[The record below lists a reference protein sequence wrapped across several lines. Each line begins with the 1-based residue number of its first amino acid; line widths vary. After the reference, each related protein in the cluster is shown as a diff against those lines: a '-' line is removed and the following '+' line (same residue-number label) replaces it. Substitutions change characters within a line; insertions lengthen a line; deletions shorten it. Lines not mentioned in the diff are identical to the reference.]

1 MESPGHSPLG
11 PIKDRP
17 WMTSVLST
25 FPCYHISN
33 IMVRISQLPSLT
45 WSLMCSPSYVATGYA
60 ERLSVSPGG
69 PMCVGKFRDVPGGTK
84 SLLVS

>member
-1 MESPGHSPLG
+1 MESPRHSPLG

-17 WMTSVLST
+17 WMMSVLST

-33 IMVRISQLPSLT
+33 IMVRISQLLSLNR
-45 WSLMCSPSYVATGYA
+45 SLMCSPRYVAKGYA

-69 PMCVGKFRDVPGGTK
+69 TMCRKV
-84 SLLVS
+84 